1 MHVLIPNSKFLE
13 NNVINWTLSDRQI
26 RLQISVGIAYG
37 SPTRQAA
44 DLIYRAVTDHGLV
57 LDEPDPKVIFED
69 FGDNALLFS
78 VYFWVELGPSL
89 DSRIVMSDIR
99 HRIDKLF
106 KEADIAIAFPQRDVH
121 LDVIEP
127 IPVQLFSEST
137 QSQRKDQDEPPK
149 PRLP

>member
-1 MHVLIPNSKFLE
+1 
-13 NNVINWTLSDRQI
+13 
-26 RLQISVGIAYG
+26 
-37 SPTRQAA
+37 
-44 DLIYRAVTDHGLV
+44 
-57 LDEPDPKVIFED
+57 
-69 FGDNALLFS
+69 
-78 VYFWVELGPSL
+78 
-89 DSRIVMSDIR
+89 
-99 HRIDKLF
+99 LF